1 MLLVH
6 RHENIILTFKHGR
19 LRAVLLFIRQLKQ
32 RDTALYKL
40 YRYVPPHRVVFLHRF
55 GLKTGI
61 HSALLG
67 LESGMDFEGTT
78 RVFKSI
84 CSFNSK

>member
-1 MLLVH
+1 M
-6 RHENIILTFKHGR
+6 F
-19 LRAVLLFIRQLKQ
+19 LFIRQLNQ
-32 RDTALYKL
+32 RGTALYKL

-55 GLKTGI
+55 GLKASI
-61 HSALLG
+61 HSALFG

-84 CSFNSK
+84 YRKRNMQIRNALEEFF